1 MISMRPQ
8 TVHPKIF
15 GQHEEKSWSA
25 QSSMTPEVH
34 KLSFCLRGIH
44 SISSQ
49 PDRQEKSQTTV
60 AAPDLPIL
68 LVHTG
73 LSSSLI
79 GQNAEAD
86 TVPAHLPE
94 MKYCE
99 YSCKQ
104 VTSIKNLHNFD
115 GNSMDIVLTR
125 LHVST
130 GWCVI
135 FMFFFQFHRKNVE
148 IHSCSWTFNFDKQL
162 STYKCSEVRIIRL
175 P

>member
-1 MISMRPQ
+1 MLLS
-8 TVHPKIF
+8 VH
-15 GQHEEKSWSA
+15 G
-25 QSSMTPEVH
+25 
-34 KLSFCLRGIH
+34 
-44 SISSQ
+44 ISSQ

-60 AAPDLPIL
+60 AAPDLAIL

-130 GWCVI
+130 G
-135 FMFFFQFHRKNVE
+135 
-148 IHSCSWTFNFDKQL
+148 
-162 STYKCSEVRIIRL
+162 
-175 P
+175 